1 MSALTRLAVLAAG
14 AAVGAGAG
22 RAVGSDRGRRA
33 LAQAVE
39 RGRGAVEPA
48 DQGLEVPVREN
59 RLGTRV
65 LRVVQDI
72 RSGMDQAETE
82 LRDQLGGSGAGSRR
96 EAAAERLS
104 GRAAAELQP
113 GPRADEQTI
122 IEHDD
127 HATVES
133 SRGGS

>member
-22 RAVGSDRGRRA
+22 RAVGSDRGRRV

-48 DQGLEVPVREN
+48 DQGLEGPVREN

-72 RSGMDQAETE
+72 RAGMDQAETE
-82 LRDQLGGSGAGSRR
+82 LRDQLGSSGARDRSQ
-96 EAAAERLS
+96 AAPGRLS
-104 GRAAAELQP
+104 GRAAAELP
-113 GPRADEQTI
+113 SEARADEQTI
-122 IEHDD
+122 IEHDE
-127 HATVES
+127 HAPVEGS
-133 SRGGS
+133 SGGS

>member
-22 RAVGSDRGRRA
+22 RAVGSDRGRRV

-48 DQGLEVPVREN
+48 DQDLEGPVREN

-72 RSGMDQAETE
+72 RAGMDQAETE
-82 LRDQLGGSGAGSRR
+82 LRDQLGSSGARDRSQ
-96 EAAAERLS
+96 AAPGRLS
-104 GRAAAELQP
+104 GRAAAELP
-113 GPRADEQTI
+113 SELRADEQTI
-122 IEHDD
+122 IEHDE
-127 HATVES
+127 HAPVEGS
-133 SRGGS
+133 SGGS